1 MVADILARILDSK
14 RQEVA
19 RARQVVPFE
28 TLRRQAEALP
38 PPRDF
43 WNALQTRE
51 GRGTRIVA
59 EIKKASP
66 SAGIIRADFDPL
78 AIAATYAHHGAAA
91 ISVLTDKPFFQGD
104 LTVLQAVRQHVALP
118 LLRKDFVLDAYQLY
132 EARLHGADAVLL
144 IAAALE
150 VPVLTD
156 LAALS
161 RELGLE
167 PFVEVHTAA
176 ELEKALSSDCRL
188 VGINNRDLHT
198 FHTNVAT
205 TLELLPRVP
214 SSHRVVSESGIRDR
228 ATVERLE
235 ARGVAAFLV
244 GESLMRGPDTGAKL
258 DQLRGV
264 GPASWRACHDP
275 R

>member
-19 RARQVVPFE
+19 HARQAAPLA
-28 TLRRQAEALP
+28 TLRRQAESLP
-38 PPRDF
+38 PTRDF
-43 WNALQTRE
+43 WHALQARD
-51 GRGTRIVA
+51 GCRTRIIA

-66 SAGIIRADFDPL
+66 SAGVIRADFDPL
-78 AIAATYAHHGAAA
+78 AIAATYVRHGAAA

-104 LTVLQAVRQHVALP
+104 LAVLQAVRRHVALP
-118 LLRKDFVLDAYQLY
+118 LLRKDFILDAYQLY

-167 PFVEVHTAA
+167 PFVEVHTDA
-176 ELEKALSSDCRL
+176 ELEKALSCDCRL
-188 VGINNRDLHT
+188 IGINNRDLHT
-198 FHTNVAT
+198 FHTDVAT
-205 TLELLPRVP
+205 TLDLLPQVP
-214 SSHRVVSESGIRDR
+214 PGHRVVSESGIRDR

-244 GESLMRGPDTGAKL
+244 GESLMREPDIGAKL

-264 GPASWRACHDP
+264 GPPS
-275 R
+275 

>member
-19 RARQVVPFE
+19 RARQAISLE
-28 TLRRQAEALP
+28 TLRHQAESLP
-38 PPRDF
+38 PTRDF
-43 WNALQTRE
+43 WNALQSQD
-51 GRGTRIVA
+51 GGGTRIIA

-66 SAGIIRADFDPL
+66 SAGVIRADFDPL
-78 AIAATYAHHGAAA
+78 AIAATYACHGAAA

-104 LTVLQAVRQHVALP
+104 LSVLDAVRQRVTLP

-132 EARLHGADAVLL
+132 EARWHGADAVLL

-161 RELGLE
+161 RELGME
-167 PFVEVHTAA
+167 PFVEVHTDA
-176 ELEKALSSDCRL
+176 ELEKALSCQCRL
-188 VGINNRDLHT
+188 IGINNRDLHT
-198 FHTNVAT
+198 FQTDVAT
-205 TLELLPRVP
+205 TLELLSKVP
-214 SSHRVVSESGIRDR
+214 SCHRVVSESGIRNR
-228 ATVERLE
+228 ATVRRLE
-235 ARGVAAFLV
+235 ASGVAAFLV
-244 GESLMRGPDTGAKL
+244 GESLMREPDIGTKL

-264 GPASWRACHDP
+264 GPVS
-275 R
+275 